1 MVESALSQH
10 VRLQVEQTIFFGRC
24 DKIGIAILD
33 MLGKVYEA
41 SLCSV
46 Q

>member
-1 MVESALSQH
+1 MVESALSQD

-24 DKIGIAILD
+24 DKTGIAILD